1 MISTFARSVHEFL
14 RRECR
19 VPESAP
25 IVVAVSGG
33 ADSTA
38 LLAALTEI
46 RGMHPR
52 RIVAA
57 HLDHALRGES
67 ADDAAFVRALALR
80 LGVELREARLDW
92 DDEARRPRKNVEAAG
107 RHERYRFLKRIA
119 EDVAQVEGDPFIA
132 VGHTADDVLES
143 FLIAL
148 LRGAGPR
155 GLSHPRAR
163 RADRVVRP
171 LLGRT
176 RREIMAYL
184 DERGLAHIEDPT
196 NRDGS
201 NLRSRLRRDVTPLLE
216 RENPEVARSAARAAR
231 LMAGLDESWTAHTR
245 VLLAALVRSSR
256 PGEIVLD
263 AARGRSYDRH
273 VLTSILRETV
283 ARVAV
288 APPEVGCEPLERIAD
303 AWRDGVHIT
312 VELTGGVRVRCGAEL
327 VSIGAAN
334 SAARDAHDL
343 DERRLPVPGRIVWA
357 PFGDRRPDLVTEIV
371 GSVGAVPAVPSAASG
386 PQVAWLDAQRI
397 AFPLRVRGRSPG
409 DRYRPVG
416 LEGTAKVQ
424 DLLTDRKIPPE
435 SRDALPLVTD
445 GRGILWIPGFRVD
458 ERARISDRTTRA
470 VRVEA
475 RRISLGT
482 E

>member
-1 MISTFARSVHEFL
+1 M
-14 RRECR
+14 
-19 VPESAP
+19 PDGAP
-25 IVVAVSGG
+25 LVVGVSGG

-38 LLAALTEI
+38 LLAALGEI
-46 RGMHPR
+46 REMHPR
-52 RIVAA
+52 RIIAA
-57 HLDHALRGES
+57 HLDHALRAES
-67 ADDAAFVRALALR
+67 MDDAAFVRALAVR
-80 LGVELREARLDW
+80 LGAEHREARLDW
-92 DDEARRPRKNVEAAG
+92 DDEAKRPRANVEAAG
-107 RHERYRFLKRIA
+107 RHERYGFLKRVA
-119 EDVAQVEGDPFIA
+119 EEVASEDEGEPFIA

-171 LLGRT
+171 LLART
-176 RREIMAYL
+176 RREITAYL

-201 NLRSRLRRDVTPLLE
+201 NLRSRLRRDVKPLLE
-216 RENPEVARSAARAAR
+216 RENPEVARGAARAAR
-231 LMAGLDESWTAHTR
+231 LLAGLDESWTAHTR
-245 VLLAALVRSSR
+245 AILATLVRSRR

-263 AARGRSYDRH
+263 APRGRSYDRH

-283 ARVAV
+283 ARVAG
-288 APPEVGCEPLERIAD
+288 ARHEIGCEPLERIAE

-312 VELTGGVRVRCGAEL
+312 VELTRGVRVRCGEDL
-327 VSIGAAN
+327 VSVGAAHF
-334 SAARDAHDL
+334 APRGERDL
-343 DERRLPVPGRIVWA
+343 RERRLPVPGRIVWA
-357 PFGDRRPDLVTEIV
+357 PFGERRPDLATEIV
-371 GSVGAVPAVPSAASG
+371 GSVGVVPAVPSAVSG
-386 PQVAWLDAQRI
+386 PHVAWLDAQRI

-409 DRYRPVG
+409 DRYRPIG

-424 DLLTDRKIPPE
+424 NLLTDRKIPRE
-435 SRDALPLVTD
+435 FRDALPLVTD

-458 ERARISDRTTRA
+458 ERVRISDRTTRA

-475 RRISLGT
+475 RRLSLGT